1 MDGTPHAPWRT
12 VQEPRALLSREPIY
26 AQLVREWR
34 EQGRTVPADAEA
46 RWATVLILLPRR

>member
-1 MDGTPHAPWRT
+1 MDGTSRIPWRT

-26 AQLVREWR
+26 AQLAREWR
-34 EQGRTVPADAEA
+34 EQGRTVPAEREG

>member
-34 EQGRTVPADAEA
+34 EQGRTVPAEAEA